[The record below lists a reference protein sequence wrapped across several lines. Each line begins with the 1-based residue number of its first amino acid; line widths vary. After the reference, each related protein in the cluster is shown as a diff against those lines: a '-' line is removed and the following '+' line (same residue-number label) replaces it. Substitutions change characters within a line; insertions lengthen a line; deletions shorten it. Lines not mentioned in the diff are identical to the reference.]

1 MLLSA
6 RARTYTSEGRIPG
19 SERAV
24 VIATRVA
31 RGEAARA
38 RVLTAPDEILP
49 FLDDAAHYPGGRAEA
64 VYLPG
69 SEAEVAAVVREA
81 PRVVVSAAQS
91 SLTGGATPQGGVVL
105 SLSRMKRV
113 LEWGEEAVRVEA
125 GVVLADL
132 DAELRSR
139 NLYYP
144 PIPTYDGATVGGTVA
159 TNAAGAATFKYGST
173 RDWVEAI
180 TVVLADGDVL
190 DLRRGECVADASGVF
205 EFGCTSGRRITIPL
219 PTYRMPD
226 VPKRSAGYHAAPGM
240 DLVDL
245 FIGSEGTLGVITEI
259 ELRLAPG
266 RPAWFCGLV
275 PVTNDDRALALVA
288 ALRSASKET
297 WRSQD
302 AHGID
307 VAAVE
312 YVDRRCLELLREDRI
327 DAQLGFTWPQD
338 AGAALIFQAELPA
351 DATRDAA
358 FSELGHL
365 DDLSRDT
372 RLLRICRLLVEHEV
386 FDVTA
391 PILPG
396 ERARRDALLK
406 LREAVPAAVNRRV
419 RERQREIDPSIS
431 KSGGD
436 VIVPFPRVGESL
448 RAYRQIL
455 SRRGLDHAIWGHISD
470 GNFHPNALPESREQM
485 LRAKEAQLEI
495 GRAAIALDGCPLSE
509 HGVGR
514 NPVKQALLSELYGE
528 RGIEE
533 MRAVKRALDPTGK
546 LAPGVLF
553 AE

>member
-1 MLLSA
+1 
-6 RARTYTSEGRIPG
+6 
-19 SERAV
+19 V
-24 VIATRVA
+24 
-31 RGEAARA
+31 
-38 RVLTAPDEILP
+38 RVLTAPDDVLP
-49 FLDDAAHYPGGRAEA
+49 YLDDAAHYPGGRAEA
-64 VYLPG
+64 VYLPQ

-81 PRVVVSAAQS
+81 SRVVTSAAQS
-91 SLTGGATPQGGVVL
+91 SLTGGATPLGGAVL
-105 SLSRMKRV
+105 SLTRMKKI
-113 LEWGEEAVRVEA
+113 LGWGESSVRVEA
-125 GVVLADL
+125 GIVLSDL
-132 DAELRSR
+132 DTELRER

-144 PIPTYDGATVGGTVA
+144 PVPTYDGASVGGTVA
-159 TNAAGAATFKYGST
+159 TNAAGAATFKYGSA

-190 DLRRGECVADASGVF
+190 ELRRGDCTADPRGFF
-205 EFGCTSGRRITIPL
+205 ELACTAGRRIRIPL

-226 VPKRSAGYHAAPGM
+226 VPKRSAGYYATPGM

-259 ELRLAPG
+259 ELKLLHG

-275 PVTNDDRALALVA
+275 PVKDDGRALALVA
-288 ALRSASKET
+288 ALRTASKET
-297 WRSQD
+297 WRAKD

-312 YVDRRCLELLREDRI
+312 YVDRRCLDLVREDHL
-327 DAQLGFTWPQD
+327 DVQLGFTWPED
-338 AGAALIFQAELPA
+338 TGAALIFQAELPG
-351 DATRDAA
+351 DATRDSA

-365 DDLSRDT
+365 DDRSRDT

-396 ERARRDALLK
+396 ETARRDALLK
-406 LREAVPAAVNRRV
+406 LREAVPMAVNRRV
-419 RERQREIDPSIS
+419 RERQRDIDPSIS

-436 VIVPFPRVGESL
+436 LIVPFARVVESL
-448 RAYRQIL
+448 GAYREVL

-470 GNFHPNALPESREQM
+470 GNFHPNALPASREQM
-485 LRAKEAQLEI
+485 MSAKEAQLEM
-495 GRAAIALDGCPLSE
+495 GRAAIALGGCPLSE

-514 NPVKQALLSELYGE
+514 NPVKQELLRELYGE
-528 RGIEE
+528 QGIEE

-553 AE
+553 SE

>member
-1 MLLSA
+1 M
-6 RARTYTSEGRIPG
+6 
-19 SERAV
+19 
-24 VIATRVA
+24 IATRVA
-31 RGEAARA
+31 RGEGARV
-38 RVLTAPDEILP
+38 RVLTSSDDVLP
-49 FLDDAAHYPGGRAEA
+49 FLDDAAHYPGGHASA
-64 VYLPG
+64 VYLPE
-69 SEAEVAAVVREA
+69 SEAEVAAVLRESA
-81 PRVVVSAAQS
+81 RVTVSAAQS

-105 SLSRMKRV
+105 SLTRMNRIRAWS
-113 LEWGEEAVRVEA
+113 EGTVRVEA
-125 GVVLADL
+125 GVVLSEL
-132 DAELRSR
+132 DRELRRR

-180 TVVLADGDVL
+180 TVVLVDGDVL
-190 DLRRGECVADASGVF
+190 ELRRGQCVADDGRF
-205 EFGCTSGRRITIPL
+205 ELACTSGRRIVVPL
-219 PTYRMPD
+219 PSYRVPD

-245 FIGSEGTLGVITEI
+245 FIGSEGTLGVVTEI
-259 ELRLAPG
+259 ELRVLEG

-275 PVTNDDRALALVA
+275 PMANDDRALALVA
-288 ALRSASKET
+288 ALRTASKET
-297 WRSQD
+297 WRAKD

-312 YVDRRCLELLREDRI
+312 YLDRRCLELLSEDHF
-327 DAQLGFTWPQD
+327 DAQLGFSWPDD

-351 DATRDAA
+351 DATRDGA
-358 FSELGHL
+358 FSELEHL
-365 DDLSRDT
+365 DDPSRDT

-396 ERARRDALLK
+396 ETARRDALLK
-406 LREAVPAAVNRRV
+406 LREAVPAAVNRRI

-436 VIVPFPRVGESL
+436 VIVPFERIGESL
-448 RAYRQIL
+448 RVYREIL
-455 SRRGLDHAIWGHISD
+455 ARRGLDHAIWGHISD
-470 GNFHPNALPESREQM
+470 GNFHPNVLPASREQM
-485 LRAKEAQLEI
+485 VAAKEAQLEI
-495 GRAAIALDGCPLSE
+495 GRAAIALGGCPLSE

-514 NPVKQALLSELYGE
+514 NPVKQALLRELYGE
-528 RGIEE
+528 SGIGQ
-533 MRAVKRALDPTGK
+533 MRAVKRALDPSGK

-553 AE
+553 GE